1 MNTYTNFSHL
11 SPEIISLAQRLHERQ
26 QAEQPSPAMRR
37 LFPALDKTGFT
48 AEAVELF
55 HEMNS
60 TETNYG
66 EFAGVPEN
74 VGRLIRRTDT
84 NQPLGVVGERYAI
97 AQNSDLAAKLAEGCE
112 AALPTRALQN
122 IELREHTSR
131 NGRFSRFEY
140 SFPEL
145 GADIRQLTGRSTQLK
160 FRVAVVNGFG
170 GASVRCQAGAIDWWC
185 QNGCTFGEFE
195 TSVFRHTSGFNPN
208 KVKQFVTLEAER
220 FKERVSI
227 WQRWALNEINPAEAE
242 LCLEEAGMA
251 GRTIKRVMEQL
262 DLEAKERGMTTWA
275 VYSALTYRSSHN
287 SERFGVR
294 NSSNIDN
301 VAEVLDRREREVGQI
316 ISHPAMARIGMAA

>member
-11 SPEIISLAQRLHERQ
+11 SPEIISLAQKLHERQ
-26 QAEQPSPAMRR
+26 QAEQPSPAMQR
-37 LFPALDKTGFT
+37 LFPALEKTGFT

-55 HEMNS
+55 HEMNG
-60 TETNYG
+60 TDTHHG

-97 AQNSDLAAKLAEGCE
+97 AQNADLAAKLAEGCE

-262 DLEAKERGMTTWA
+262 DLEAQERGMTTWA

>member
-1 MNTYTNFSHL
+1 MNKITNLSHL

-37 LFPALDKTGFT
+37 LFPALEQTGFT
-48 AEAVELF
+48 AATAAMQFLPEDAPIGAAA
-55 HEMNS
+55 
-60 TETNYG
+60 YD
-66 EFAGVPEN
+66 VPSN
-74 VGRLIRRTDT
+74 VGSLIYRTDT
-84 NQPLGVVGERYAI
+84 NAPLGVVGERYAI
-97 AQNSDLAAKLAEGCE
+97 AQNGDLAAKLAEGCE

-122 IELREHTSR
+122 IELRESISR
-131 NGRFSRFEY
+131 NGRFTRFEY
-140 SFPEL
+140 SFPEI
-145 GADIRQLTGRSTQLK
+145 GADIRQLTGRSTSLK

-170 GASVRCQAGAIDWWC
+170 GTSIRCNAGAIDWYC
-185 QNGCTFGEFE
+185 DNGMTFGEFE

-208 KVKQFVTLEAER
+208 KVKAFVTAEAER

-251 GRTIKRVMEQL
+251 GRTIKRVMQQL
-262 DLEAKERGMTTWA
+262 DAEAAERGMTTWA

-301 VAEVLDRREREVGQI
+301 VAEVLDRREREVGQL

>member
-1 MNTYTNFSHL
+1 MNNFTNLSHL
-11 SPEIISLAQRLHERQ
+11 SPEIINLAQELHRRQ
-26 QAEQPSPAMRR
+26 QAEQPSQEMRR
-37 LFPALDKTGFT
+37 LFPALDITGFT
-48 AEAVELF
+48 AEAVDLF
-55 HEMNS
+55 HCYDQNGTASM
-60 TETNYG
+60 
-66 EFAGVPEN
+66 ADVPHN

-97 AQNSDLAAKLAEGCE
+97 AQNQDLATKLAEGCE

-160 FRVAVVNGFG
+160 FRVAVANGFSG
-170 GASVRCQAGAIDWWC
+170 TSIRCQAGAIDWYC
-185 QNGCTFGEFE
+185 TNGMTFGEFE
-195 TSVFRHTSGFNPN
+195 TSVFRHTAGFNPN

-242 LCLEEAGMA
+242 LALEEAGMA
-251 GRTIKRVMEQL
+251 GRTVKGIMEQF
-262 DLEAKERGMTTWA
+262 DIEAQERGATTWA
-275 VYSALTYRSSHN
+275 LYSALTYRSSHN

-294 NSSNIDN
+294 NSSNVDN
-301 VAEVLDRREREVGQI
+301 VAEVLDRREREVGQLI
-316 ISHPAMARIGMAA
+316 AHPAMQRVGMAA

>member
-1 MNTYTNFSHL
+1 MNKITNLSHL

-37 LFPALDKTGFT
+37 LFPALEQTGFT
-48 AEAVELF
+48 AATAAMQFLPEDAPIGAAA
-55 HEMNS
+55 
-60 TETNYG
+60 YD
-66 EFAGVPEN
+66 VPSN
-74 VGRLIRRTDT
+74 VGSLIYRTDT
-84 NQPLGVVGERYAI
+84 NAPLGVVGERYAI
-97 AQNSDLAAKLAEGCE
+97 AQNGDLAAKLAEGCE

-122 IELREHTSR
+122 IELRESISR
-131 NGRFSRFEY
+131 NGRFTRFEY
-140 SFPEL
+140 SFPEI
-145 GADIRQLTGRSTQLK
+145 GADIRQLTGRSTSLK

-170 GASVRCQAGAIDWWC
+170 GTSIRCNAGAIDWYC
-185 QNGCTFGEFE
+185 DNGMTFGEFE

-208 KVKQFVTLEAER
+208 KVKAFVT
-220 FKERVSI
+220 
-227 WQRWALNEINPAEAE
+227 AEAE

-251 GRTIKRVMEQL
+251 GRTIKRVMQQL
-262 DLEAKERGMTTWA
+262 DAEAAERGMTTWA

-301 VAEVLDRREREVGQI
+301 VAEVLDRREREVGQL

>member
-1 MNTYTNFSHL
+1 MNTFANLSHL
-11 SPEIISLAQRLHERQ
+11 SPEIINLAQELHRRQ
-26 QAEQPSPAMRR
+26 QAEQPSQEMRR
-37 LFPALDKTGFT
+37 LFPALDKTGFE
-48 AEAVELF
+48 AEAVDLF
-55 HEMNS
+55 HCYDQNDNGTASM
-60 TETNYG
+60 G
-66 EFAGVPEN
+66 EVPHN

-97 AQNSDLAAKLAEGCE
+97 AQNQDLADKLAEGCE
-112 AALPTRALQN
+112 AALPTRALQG

-160 FRVAVVNGFG
+160 FRVAVVNGFSG
-170 GASVRCQAGAIDWWC
+170 TSIRATAGAIDWYC
-185 QNGCTFGEFE
+185 TNGMTFGEFE

-208 KVKQFVTLEAER
+208 KVKTFVTLEAER

-242 LCLEEAGMA
+242 LALEEAGMA
-251 GRTIKRVMEQL
+251 GRTVKGIMEQF
-262 DLEAKERGMTTWA
+262 DIEAQERGATTWA
-275 VYSALTYRSSHN
+275 LYSALTYRSSHN

-301 VAEVLDRREREVGQI
+301 VAEVLDRREREVGQLI
-316 ISHPAMARIGMAA
+316 AHPAMQRVGMAA

>member
-1 MNTYTNFSHL
+1 MNNFTNLSHL

-26 QAEQPSPAMRR
+26 QAEQPSAAMQR
-37 LFPALDKTGFT
+37 LFPALEKTGFT

-55 HEMNS
+55 HEMNG
-60 TETNYG
+60 TDTHHG
-66 EFAGVPEN
+66 EFDGVPEN

-97 AQNSDLAAKLAEGCE
+97 AQNQDLATKLAEGCE

-160 FRVAVVNGFG
+160 FRVAVSNGFSG
-170 GASVRCQAGAIDWWC
+170 TSIRCQAGAIDWYC
-185 QNGCTFGEFE
+185 TNGMTFGEFE
-195 TSVFRHTSGFNPN
+195 TSVFRHTAGFNPN
-208 KVKQFVTLEAER
+208 KVKTFVTAEAER

-242 LCLEEAGMA
+242 LALEEAGMA
-251 GRTIKRVMEQL
+251 GRTVKGIMEQF
-262 DLEAKERGMTTWA
+262 DIEAQERGATTWA
-275 VYSALTYRSSHN
+275 LYSALTYRSSHN

-294 NSSNIDN
+294 NSSNVDN
-301 VAEVLDRREREVGQI
+301 VAEVLDRREREVGQLI
-316 ISHPAMARIGMAA
+316 AHPAMQRVGMAA

>member
-1 MNTYTNFSHL
+1 MNGTDTH
-11 SPEIISLAQRLHERQ
+11 H
-26 QAEQPSPAMRR
+26 
-37 LFPALDKTGFT
+37 
-48 AEAVELF
+48 
-55 HEMNS
+55 
-60 TETNYG
+60 G

-84 NQPLGVVGERYAI
+84 LDAWGVVGERYAI
-97 AQNSDLAAKLAEGCE
+97 AQNGDLAAKLAEGCE

-122 IELREHTSR
+122 IELRESISR

-145 GADIRQLTGRSTQLK
+145 GADIRQLTGRSTSLK
-160 FRVAVVNGFG
+160 FRVAVANGFG
-170 GASVRCQAGAIDWWC
+170 GTSIRATAGAIDWYC
-185 QNGCTFGEFE
+185 DNGMTFGEFE

-208 KVKQFVTLEAER
+208 KVKAFVTLEAER

-242 LCLEEAGMA
+242 LALEEAGMA

-262 DLEAKERGMTTWA
+262 DLEAQERGMTTWA

>member
-1 MNTYTNFSHL
+1 MNTFTNLSHL

-37 LFPALDKTGFT
+37 LFPALDQTGFT

-55 HEMNS
+55 HEMNG
-60 TETNYG
+60 TDTHHG

-97 AQNSDLAAKLAEGCE
+97 AQNGDLAAKLAEGCE

-122 IELREHTSR
+122 IELRESISR
-131 NGRFSRFEY
+131 NGRFTRFEY
-140 SFPEL
+140 SFPEI
-145 GADIRQLTGRSTQLK
+145 GADIRQLTGRSTSLK

-170 GASVRCQAGAIDWWC
+170 GTSIRCNAGAIDWYC
-185 QNGCTFGEFE
+185 DNGMTFGEFE

-208 KVKQFVTLEAER
+208 KVKAFVTAEAER

-242 LCLEEAGMA
+242 LALEEAGMA
-251 GRTIKRVMEQL
+251 GRTIKRVMQQFQKEC
-262 DLEAKERGMTTWA
+262 EERGCTTWA
-275 VYSALTYRSSHN
+275 VYSALTQRSSHN
-287 SERFGVR
+287 SELFPVR

>member
-1 MNTYTNFSHL
+1 MNTFTNLSHL

-26 QAEQPSPAMRR
+26 QAEQPSPAMQR
-37 LFPALDKTGFT
+37 LFPALDQTGFT

-55 HEMNS
+55 HEMNG
-60 TETNYG
+60 TDTHHG

-97 AQNSDLAAKLAEGCE
+97 AQNGDLAAKLAEGCE

-170 GASVRCQAGAIDWWC
+170 GTSVRCQAGAIDWWC

-208 KVKQFVTLEAER
+208 RVKQFVTLEAER

-242 LCLEEAGMA
+242 LALEEAGMA

-262 DLEAKERGMTTWA
+262 DLEAQERGMTTWA

>member
-1 MNTYTNFSHL
+1 MNTYTNLSHL
-11 SPEIISLAQRLHERQ
+11 SPEIINLAQELHRRQ

-37 LFPALDKTGFT
+37 LFPALEKTGFT

-55 HEMNS
+55 HEMNG

-97 AQNSDLAAKLAEGCE
+97 AQNQDLATKLAEGCE

-170 GASVRCQAGAIDWWC
+170 GTSVRCQAGAIDWWC

-208 KVKQFVTLEAER
+208 RVKQFVTLEAER

-242 LCLEEAGMA
+242 LALEEAGMA
-251 GRTIKRVMEQL
+251 GRTIKRVMQQFQKEC
-262 DLEAKERGMTTWA
+262 EERGCTTWA
-275 VYSALTYRSSHN
+275 VYSALTQRSSHN
-287 SERFGVR
+287 SELFPVR